1 MLSND
6 AVSSRVFNEDDE
18 ANQNDLAVSVVV
30 PTRNEAGNVRPLLTA
45 IRNAFYGRSIEV
57 VFVDD
62 STDETP
68 KAVLAAAEEFPF
80 QHVTLI
86 HRAPEE
92 RAGGL
97 GTAVVLGLRSARAE
111 YACVMDGDLQHPAD
125 VVPQLLKAAIEKQ
138 ADLVVA
144 TRRNENSRVTGLSTA
159 RNMISKGL
167 DLIAR
172 VMFPKQLRGVSDPL
186 TGFFLVKVKAL
197 NLDALR
203 PNGFK
208 ILMEIL
214 VRNPDLKKAEV
225 PFHFG
230 ERLSGESKA
239 SASEAWKYLNLLWTM
254 RFGSTAIMRFVEFAV
269 IGFSGIFVNSLALYL
284 ATDKLH
290 IFLYYSVALATV
302 VSTVWNFSLT
312 EALVYRKQK
321 RAAGVA
327 GRFGMFFVMNSIA
340 LALRTPMIYLMTTL
354 MGVHYVISNLVSLV
368 VLTVLR
374 FLLADNLIWGQK
386 KSNASKHKF
395 FYSRRLTMRKEYSYN
410 IHGIVTVNSQTIL
423 PELEPFR
430 VKEEINDPTIC
441 IRLGLPRKAE
451 PGEENGKYM
460 RYREIFGSLGFE
472 VGIEMGET
480 VSVVAT
486 PILGLSPH
494 VLYTN
499 VVEPI
504 LRWTFVRKGYALV
517 HGATIAFGDS
527 AYMIT
532 ARTDTG
538 KTTTLLKILAYQRRE
553 RDKAAFLSDDMTI
566 VSPNGTALTYPK
578 PLTISHHTLRAVN
591 ADTLNF
597 RERLTLPFQ
606 SRIHS
611 RSGRKF
617 AQLIGKSHM
626 PAATINMFTQM
637 IVPPPKYFVSKLVPN
652 VKLTEKGHL
661 TGMFII
667 ERGGEAILPIPNSE
681 AMQVLLQNCEDA
693 YGFPPYEAIK
703 EFLYC
708 VYGYDLHEKETE
720 IIQQALGNLPAT
732 VIRSSIMDWWSQIPA
747 FVDNEQVSIDISRAV
762 KVDPAYSQA
771 RLTKQ
776 PEHINAQ

>member
-1 MLSND
+1 
-6 AVSSRVFNEDDE
+6 
-18 ANQNDLAVSVVV
+18 
-30 PTRNEAGNVRPLLTA
+30 
-45 IRNAFYGRSIEV
+45 
-57 VFVDD
+57 
-62 STDETP
+62 
-68 KAVLAAAEEFPF
+68 
-80 QHVTLI
+80 
-86 HRAPEE
+86 
-92 RAGGL
+92 
-97 GTAVVLGLRSARAE
+97 
-111 YACVMDGDLQHPAD
+111 
-125 VVPQLLKAAIEKQ
+125 
-138 ADLVVA
+138 
-144 TRRNENSRVTGLSTA
+144 
-159 RNMISKGL
+159 
-167 DLIAR
+167 
-172 VMFPKQLRGVSDPL
+172 
-186 TGFFLVKVKAL
+186 VK
-197 NLDALR
+197 
-203 PNGFK
+203 
-208 ILMEIL
+208 
-214 VRNPDLKKAEV
+214 
-225 PFHFG
+225 
-230 ERLSGESKA
+230 
-239 SASEAWKYLNLLWTM
+239 
-254 RFGSTAIMRFVEFAV
+254 
-269 IGFSGIFVNSLALYL
+269 
-284 ATDKLH
+284 
-290 IFLYYSVALATV
+290 
-302 VSTVWNFSLT
+302 
-312 EALVYRKQK
+312 
-321 RAAGVA
+321 
-327 GRFGMFFVMNSIA
+327 
-340 LALRTPMIYLMTTL
+340 
-354 MGVHYVISNLVSLV
+354 
-368 VLTVLR
+368 
-374 FLLADNLIWGQK
+374 
-386 KSNASKHKF
+386 
-395 FYSRRLTMRKEYSYN
+395 
-410 IHGIVTVNSQTIL
+410 VNSQTIL

-430 VKEEINDPTIC
+430 VKEEISDPTIC

-460 RYREIFGSLGFE
+460 RYREFFGSLGFE

-480 VSVVAT
+480 VNVIAT

-566 VSPNGTALTYPK
+566 VSPDGVALTYPK

-597 RERLTLPFQ
+597 KERLTLPFQ

-611 RSGRKF
+611 RSGRQF

-637 IVPPPKYFVSKLVPN
+637 VVPPPKYFVSKLVPN
-652 VKLTEKGHL
+652 AKLTEKACL

-667 ERGGEAILPIPNSE
+667 ERGQEAIVPIPNDE

-720 IIQQALGNLPAT
+720 IIQQALGVLPAT
-732 VIRSSIMDWWSQIPA
+732 VIRSSVMDWWSQIPA

-762 KVDPAYSQA
+762 EVESYTRA

-776 PEHINAQ
+776 PEHVNAQ